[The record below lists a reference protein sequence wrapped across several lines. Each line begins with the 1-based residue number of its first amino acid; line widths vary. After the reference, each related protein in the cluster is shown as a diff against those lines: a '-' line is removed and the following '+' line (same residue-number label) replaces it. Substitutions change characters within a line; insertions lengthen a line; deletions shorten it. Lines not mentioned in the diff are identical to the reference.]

1 MIQLTS
7 DDKEPDDLLVMLLA
21 VKLTWEGIESAG
33 SSADLL
39 AYGVT

>member
-1 MIQLTS
+1 MIRSTS
-7 DDKEPDDLLVMLLA
+7 DEKESDDLLVMLLA
-21 VKLTWEGIESAG
+21 VKLIWEGIESAG